1 MRKVNRLTQREL
13 AEDLFVSYQ
22 LVSKWERGISEPSA
36 EMMFTIIAKYNL
48 SVDYFFATTKKS
60 KVAVEKDCI
69 LDAFEQSMVDS
80 VSQSPSF
87 AKIAQ
92 IANISQVELEQHF
105 ATFDDLVYAFIN
117 RMDKNIVGVFEQE
130 ISKNKSLKN
139 IFIYGLAPVLYEK
152 HLVLN
157 LVYTRPYIN
166 SIWVKFITNRYKR
179 IILEKFEIRKTDSL
193 TLEYFVATVTAMV
206 AVWMS
211 QENPES
217 LQKFQRRIQRLEIF
231 EINQWLDND

>member
-1 MRKVNRLTQREL
+1 M
-13 AEDLFVSYQ
+13 
-22 LVSKWERGISEPSA
+22 
-36 EMMFTIIAKYNL
+36 
-48 SVDYFFATTKKS
+48 
-60 KVAVEKDCI
+60 
-69 LDAFEQSMVDS
+69 
-80 VSQSPSF
+80 
-87 AKIAQ
+87 
-92 IANISQVELEQHF
+92 
-105 ATFDDLVYAFIN
+105 
-117 RMDKNIVGVFEQE
+117 
-130 ISKNKSLKN
+130 
-139 IFIYGLAPVLYEK
+139 
-152 HLVLN
+152 LN